1 MKEFL
6 QLTLI
11 CIAGSILMTGMYCYH
26 FLQTICLSEY
36 AAFLIAYGVVMTI
49 AANINP
55 EEGKNE

>member
-11 CIAGSILMTGMYCYH
+11 CIAGSILMIGTYY
-26 FLQTICLSEY
+26 FLQKNICLSEY
-36 AAFLIAYGVVMTI
+36 AAFLIAYGIIMSI

-55 EEGKNE
+55 EEGK